1 MSSVLDYQQCPQCK
15 FEQADFEYKCR
26 TFEEYLQCRRC
37 GYSEVVIREGNSE
50 GQVTYKH
57 KINEGAGVL
66 FYRWKDAIG
75 FLSYCLSTPEEVTE
89 AEEWLRKRLEA
100 GDVDSDSS
108 YLARWNGEKKAVE
121 FVIGTFYDFQVDD
134 PPAPA
139 KPAKPTIPI
148 WIHPRKLQNYAN
160 SFELPE
166 YRQKF
171 LDMVQRK
178 IDTHD
183 QAWFTRDVEGKRK
196 FAVLTEPA
204 DPAEW
209 TRYEV

>member
-1 MSSVLDYQQCPQCK
+1 MSTVLDYIQCPQCG
-15 FEQADFEYKCR
+15 FQRVDTEYNCR
-26 TFEEYLQCRRC
+26 TYEEIVQCRRC
-37 GYSEVVIREGNSE
+37 GYCEYVDREIDDEGN
-50 GQVTYKH
+50 VTYKH
-57 KINEGAGVL
+57 RIIEGAGVL
-66 FYRWKDAIG
+66 SFRGKGAIA
-75 FLSYCLSTPEEVTE
+75 FVSHYLPTQEEVLKAEDWLQTE
-89 AEEWLRKRLEA
+89 LAA
-100 GDVDSDSS
+100 GAVCADSS

-121 FVIGTFYDFQVDD
+121 FVIGKFYDFQVDD